1 MARILVI
8 DDEKIVRDMLRNL
21 LQHAGYQVTEAPGGD
36 EGLRLYRAESPDL
49 LITDVYMPG
58 KNGIQVI
65 KEVREKEPDAK
76 IIAIAAHALEALPL
90 AKEAGADRGIGK
102 PFDVH
107 ELLSAV
113 KGLLGESQSN

>member
-1 MARILVI
+1 MPHILVI
-8 DDEKIVRDMLRNL
+8 DDERTVRDMLRNL
-21 LQHAGYQVTEAPGGD
+21 LVSARYQVTEAPDGD

-58 KNGIQVI
+58 KDGLQVI
-65 KEVREKEPDAK
+65 KEVREEDPDAK

-90 AKEAGADRGIGK
+90 AKEAGADRTIGK

-107 ELLSAV
+107 KLLEMV
-113 KGLLGESQSN
+113 QGLLEGE